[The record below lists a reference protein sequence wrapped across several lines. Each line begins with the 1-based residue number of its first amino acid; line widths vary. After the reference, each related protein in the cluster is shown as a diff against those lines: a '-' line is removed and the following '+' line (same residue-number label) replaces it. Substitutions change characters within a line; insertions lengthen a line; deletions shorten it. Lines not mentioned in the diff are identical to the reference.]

1 MVESEPTSSGQGP
14 LCIVSQQ
21 MQLQKVPNSR
31 PQRGSGP
38 ARPVEFC
45 LPLSFTDLGESH
57 LWALCP
63 SDRSAKQKM
72 PLFSGTAGP
81 GERAPAPPPVF
92 GARGSGFQPTSR
104 LQPAVSHLRAGAGR
118 RAGAVG
124 GLGHGRA
131 DGIFTKVA
139 AERRSST
146 GHTGLLPVTEVS
158 LTPQVSADF
167 VPQSHPG
174 LAGGPRAL
182 PDSRVLASKSGKI
195 HTMDL
200 LPGDRIG
207 VPVGCQAPL
216 SPGGPQLSSSSPG
229 LVSPAAPL
237 PVPSASPDRAHGARG

>member
-21 MQLQKVPNSR
+21 MQLQKMPNCRPTAAWPWASEASAVFVCLCPLLTWERAIFGPCVLQTDQQSR
-31 PQRGSGP
+31 KCLFSQAQLGWGSGP
-38 ARPVEFC
+38 
-45 LPLSFTDLGESH
+45 LS
-57 LWALCP
+57 
-63 SDRSAKQKM
+63 
-72 PLFSGTAGP
+72 
-81 GERAPAPPPVF
+81 PVF

-118 RAGAVG
+118 RHVPSGP
-124 GLGHGRA
+124 GHGRA
-131 DGIFTKVA
+131 DGIFTKAA

-146 GHTGLLPVTEVS
+146 GHTGLLPVTEVPP
-158 LTPQVSADF
+158 TPQVSADF

-174 LAGGPRAL
+174 LAGGSRAL

-200 LPGDRIG
+200 PGDIMG

-216 SPGGPQLSSSSPG
+216 SAGGPQLSSSGPG